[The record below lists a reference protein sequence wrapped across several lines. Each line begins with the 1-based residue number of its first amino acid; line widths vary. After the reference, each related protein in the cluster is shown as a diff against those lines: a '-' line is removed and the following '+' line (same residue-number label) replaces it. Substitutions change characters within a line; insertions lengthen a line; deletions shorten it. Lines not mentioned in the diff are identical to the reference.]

1 YRSLKQTIGEGLE
14 QTWAYMD
21 ATDAPEGHLVI
32 FDRTPGK
39 AWEEKIFQRQE
50 HIRNAPITVW
60 GM

>member
-21 ATDAPEGHLVI
+21 ATGASEGHLVI
-32 FDRTPGK
+32 FDRTPDRP
-39 AWEEKIFQRQE
+39 WQEKIFQRQE
-50 HIRNAPITVW
+50 SYRSATIAVW